1 MIFPTNINGTHCR
14 CHVMGSTDQKLYYRL
29 LDKNGRPAQWLK
41 RLQTPQ
47 TEQQLQREYRA
58 TNAVEYYV
66 AS

>member
-1 MIFPTNINGTHCR
+1 MILPTNINGTNCR

-41 RLQTPQ
+41 LLQTPHS
-47 TEQQLQREYRA
+47 ERQLQQQYRA
-58 TNAVEYYV
+58 TNAAGYYG

>member
-1 MIFPTNINGTHCR
+1 MIFSTNVNGTRCQ

-29 LDKNGRPAQWLK
+29 LDKNGRPALWLK

-47 TEQQLQREYRA
+47 TDQQLQREYQA
-58 TNAVEYYV
+58 TIAVVYYG